1 MKNILKT
8 IIADFHET
16 RLKAGLKRSLELPV
30 DSGSIISVTGVRRC
44 GKTYL
49 LHETIKRIV
58 SGGVP
63 KKNILY
69 INFEDERLDLG
80 KQDLDLILQ
89 AYQELYPK
97 NDPGKCYFFFD
108 EIQNIEGWQK
118 FIRRIFDTISRNIY
132 ITGSNSKLLSTE
144 IATELRGRTLN
155 YILYPLDFE
164 EYLRFTG
171 SETEYVSTRQ
181 KISILDSFRSFM
193 MFGGFPELVN
203 LDETLKIKKL
213 QDYFNTIIYRDLI
226 ERYNISNPSV
236 LKFFLKK
243 ILSQVTKPVS
253 INKIYNDLR
262 SMGYKISNNVLYE
275 YADYIQTSFTCV
287 LINRFEYSEIRQA
300 KSEKKAYAI
309 DNGILTAIDYSFTG
323 NYGRLLE
330 NLIALEILK
339 SGNELMYFRDKQEC
353 DFIYREKKGM
363 FPVQV
368 SYTLNDPDTKER
380 EMKGLLCACKE
391 LRVEKGTIVTF
402 EEEGKYITDNISIAV
417 IPAYKFILEYL
428 RPAKAYVD

>member
-16 RLKAGLKRSLELPV
+16 RLKTGLRRNLELPV

-49 LHETIKRIV
+49 LYETIKRII
-58 SGGVP
+58 SKGVP

-97 NDPGKCYFFFD
+97 NDPGECYFFFD

-118 FIRRIFDTISRNIY
+118 FIRRIFDTISRKIY

-155 YILYPLDFE
+155 YILYPLCFE

-171 SETEYVSTRQ
+171 SETEYASTRQ
-181 KISILDSFRSFM
+181 KISILDSSRSFM
-193 MFGGFPELVN
+193 MFGGFPEIVD

-243 ILSQVTKPVS
+243 ILSQVTKPLS

-262 SMGYKISNNVLYE
+262 SMGYKISNNVLYD
-275 YADYIQTSFTCV
+275 YADYIQASFTSILV
-287 LINRFEYSEIRQA
+287 NRFEYSEIKQA
-300 KSEKKAYAI
+300 KCEKKAYAI
-309 DNGILTAIDYSFTG
+309 DNGILTATDYSFSE
-323 NYGRLLE
+323 NYGKLLE

-339 SGNELMYFRDKQEC
+339 SGKELMYYRDKQEC
-353 DFIYREKKGM
+353 DFIFREKKSI

-368 SYTLNDPDTKER
+368 SYTLNDQDTKER
-380 EMKGLLCACKE
+380 EIKGLLCACKKI
-391 LRVEKGTIVTF
+391 RVKKGTIVTF
-402 EEEGKYITDNISIAV
+402 EEEEKLTADNISIAV
-417 IPAYKFILEYL
+417 IPAYRFVLEVL
-428 RPAKAYVD
+428 RSS